1 MAFYIKV
8 PKDLSNVK
16 SKILFN
22 LTKRQLLLFTAAALI
37 GVPSYFLVKSA
48 AGTSLAAMC
57 MVLIMIPVFLF
68 AMYEKD
74 GEHLEAVL
82 WHFIKAVF
90 LRPKIRP
97 YLTEDLRCEAQR
109 NEGQKGGDENCRSSI
124 HKKIV
129 KRGSGRDLPVRE
141 KKTEEG

>member
-1 MAFYIKV
+1 MAYYIKV

-22 LTKRQLLLFTAAALI
+22 LTKRQLLFFTAAALI
-37 GVPSYFLVKSA
+37 GVPSYFLVKSVA
-48 AGTSLAAMC
+48 DTSLAAMC

-82 WHFIKAVF
+82 RHFIKAVF

-97 YLTEDLRCEAQR
+97 YLTEDLSDGQR
-109 NEGQKGGDENCRSSI
+109 NKG
-124 HKKIV
+124 HKKEV
-129 KRGSGRDLPVRE
+129 MKTAEVPYEKR
-141 KKTEEG
+141 KQ